1 MQINGRILIF
11 WDDFR
16 IKLNQRTDF
25 SFGKGFRKMKGTLP
39 TTCFHFFKSQSHIN
53 PLSPQNKRSYFLF
66 VVFCICRSNLTRSSL
81 MIPTQP
87 TTHTARFS
95 SSSSTSWDDTAN
107 STGLYNFEKLC
118 FFHGCTT
125 FLGPRNDYSL
135 QMFFFNFSI
144 GLPKF
149 CCFYDMGVSDFG
161 HNCDNGNDDAFFG
174 DETM

>member
-16 IKLNQRTDF
+16 IKLDQRTNF
-25 SFGKGFRKMKGTLP
+25 SFGRVFRKRKGTFP
-39 TTCFHFFKSQSHIN
+39 STCFHFFKSQSHIN
-53 PLSPQNKRSYFLF
+53 PLSLQNKRSYFLF

-107 STGLYNFEKLC
+107 STGLFMGVQLFSDPGTIIVYKC
-118 FFHGCTT
+118 FF
-125 FLGPRNDYSL
+125 
-135 QMFFFNFSI
+135 
-144 GLPKF
+144 
-149 CCFYDMGVSDFG
+149 
-161 HNCDNGNDDAFFG
+161 
-174 DETM
+174 

>member
-16 IKLNQRTDF
+16 IKLDQRTNF
-25 SFGKGFRKMKGTLP
+25 SFGRVFRKRKGTFP
-39 TTCFHFFKSQSHIN
+39 STCFHFFKSQSHIN

-95 SSSSTSWDDTAN
+95 SSSSTSLCNKNTKT
-107 STGLYNFEKLC
+107 STNTNTMR
-118 FFHGCTT
+118 CTPII
-125 FLGPRNDYSL
+125 GARSDHSL
-135 QMFFFNFSI
+135 PIFFNFSI
-144 GLPKF
+144 CLSKF
-149 CCFYDMGVSDFG
+149 CYFNDVGVRE
-161 HNCDNGNDDAFFG
+161 AFRNYLAHFFQ
-174 DETM
+174 